1 MRAIARF
8 ILRLL
13 FRFRGYNESVLN
25 TPGPVLLIPN
35 HTSWFDWLLVGA
47 CLDPDWKFVVSKI
60 SAETSWLHRKIM
72 LNKRTFP
79 IDPDSPYAVKRM
91 AEHLQ
96 ANGRLVLFAEG
107 RLSRTGTLMKMFEGT
122 GFLLHKTNAKV
133 ITCYLRGAQ
142 RLPYSPNPGLKKW
155 FPTVTAHFSEVLT
168 PPKLEVTSMAKARA
182 QLTNWVRDQMVNQQF
197 NVEMEFGPADV
208 LSAVVATASERPK
221 QIILEDTSHQ
231 ALTYRRLLVA
241 ADVLGKPLQTALPDG
256 EKRVGVLLPNIN
268 ALPVVLL
275 SLWHIGKV
283 PAILNFSTGTATMLA
298 CSQLAG
304 LKQIVTSRAFLERAR
319 LKIDS
324 LSEAGIQFVYLEDL
338 RAQITKSQKLL
349 SLLRMTLAPGS
360 LSKDSNTE
368 HGTRNTPSPSPTAV
382 ILFTSGSEGAPK
394 GVELSH
400 TNLLANIRQMLAVTD
415 IDDADRLFNCLPVF
429 HSFGLTVGTLVP
441 LVRGAYCF
449 IYPSPL
455 HYRVIPS
462 VFYDRDC
469 TIFLSTNTFLNGY
482 ARKANPYDFRTMRYL
497 FAAAEKLQE
506 STATTWSQKFGVR
519 VLEGY
524 GATECSPC
532 LAVNTPL
539 APKYG
544 SVGDSS
550 RTLNTNWNQW
560 KALKRADA
568 CSCAGRT

>member
-1 MRAIARF
+1 MRALARL

-13 FRFRGYNESVLN
+13 FRFRSYNESVLN

-35 HTSWFDWLLVGA
+35 HSSWIDWLFVGA
-47 CLDPDWKFVVSKI
+47 CLDPDWKFVVSKT
-60 SAETSWLHRKIM
+60 SAETSWVHRKIM
-72 LNKRTFP
+72 INKRTFP
-79 IDPDSPYAVKRM
+79 IDTDSPYAVKRM
-91 AEHLQ
+91 AEHLNT
-96 ANGRLVLFAEG
+96 NGRLVLFAEG

-122 GFLLHKTNAKV
+122 GFLLHKTKAKV

-142 RLPYSPNPGLKKW
+142 RLPLSPNPGLKQW
-155 FPTVTAHFSEVLT
+155 FPTVRAHFSEVLT
-168 PPKLEVTSMAKARA
+168 PPKSEFASTVKARA
-182 QLTNWVRDQMVNQQF
+182 QLTSWLRDQMVNQQF
-197 NVEMEFGPADV
+197 NTEMKFGPMDV
-208 LSAVVATASERPK
+208 LSAIVATAREQPK
-221 QIILEDTSHQ
+221 KIILEDATHQ

-241 ADVLGKPLQTALPDG
+241 VDVLGKPLRMALSKG
-256 EKRVGVLLPNIN
+256 EKRVGVLMPNVN

-275 SLWHIGKV
+275 SLWHIDKI
-283 PAILNFSTGTATMLA
+283 PAVLNFSTGAATMLA

-319 LKIDS
+319 LDIGV
-324 LSEAGIQFVYLEDL
+324 LINAGIELVYLEDL
-338 RAQITKSQKLL
+338 RGQISSSQKLV
-349 SLLRMTLAPGS
+349 SLLRMMLAPGS
-360 LSKDSNTE
+360 LSKSPDT
-368 HGTRNTPSPSPTAV
+368 HAPSPTAV
-382 ILFTSGSEGAPK
+382 ILFTSGSEGVPK

-415 IDDADRLFNCLPVF
+415 IEDTDRLFNCLPVF

-441 LVRGAYCF
+441 LIRGAYSF

-455 HYRVIPS
+455 HYRVIPG

-524 GATECSPC
+524 GATECAPC
-532 LAVNTPL
+532 LSVNTPL

-544 SVGDSS
+544 SVGRLLPGIEYKLEPVEGVEDG
-550 RTLNTNWNQW
+550 
-560 KALKRADA
+560 
-568 CSCAGRT
+568 GRMFVRGPNVMNGYF